1 MGDGSVSLFLEQ
13 IGEHTYPLSRRG
25 ARVGWGVLPGAGGGM
40 SAADDHGSGGN
51 GNGRGDSN
59 GMAPAEGVLPF
70 RPRGEAA
77 PGRESGVAGR
87 HRRRR
92 RTAPGYAP
100 EAAPQSGEEAAL
112 PDVATLADDVAV
124 LAAKGLSEEEIR
136 TRLHLPAAL
145 DEALEHV
152 LGDAFRRG
160 QLLGRARIK
169 EAQFEAALQGR
180 VTAQTQVLTRL
191 GEPQGENGGE
201 LEQDEV
207 GPEARPAHET
217 EAGEP

>member
-1 MGDGSVSLFLEQ
+1 
-13 IGEHTYPLSRRG
+13 
-25 ARVGWGVLPGAGGGM
+25 M

-51 GNGRGDSN
+51 GNGT
-59 GMAPAEGVLPF
+59 APGEGVLPF

-77 PGRESGVAGR
+77 PSRELGAAG
-87 HRRRR
+87 RRRR
-92 RTAPGYAP
+92 RRAALMNPP
-100 EAAPQSGEEAAL
+100 EDGQEPAL
-112 PDVATLADDVAV
+112 PDVAALADDVAL

-145 DEALEHV
+145 DDALEQV

-180 VTAQTQVLTRL
+180 VTAQTQVLMRL
-191 GEPQGENGGE
+191 GEPRGEDGGE
-201 LEQDEV
+201 PQEDEV
-207 GPEARPAHET
+207 EPDENP
-217 EAGEP
+217 AGEADADEP

>member
-1 MGDGSVSLFLEQ
+1 
-13 IGEHTYPLSRRG
+13 
-25 ARVGWGVLPGAGGGM
+25 M
-40 SAADDHGSGGN
+40 SAADDQGSGGN
-51 GNGRGDSN
+51 GNGRGVAGGN
-59 GMAPAEGVLPF
+59 GPRNGNGTAPAEGVLPF